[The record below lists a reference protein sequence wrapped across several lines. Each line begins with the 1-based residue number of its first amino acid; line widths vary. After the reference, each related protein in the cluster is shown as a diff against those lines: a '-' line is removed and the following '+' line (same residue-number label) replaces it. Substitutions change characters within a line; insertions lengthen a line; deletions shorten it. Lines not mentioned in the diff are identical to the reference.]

1 MIMAIGDTNITVVGN
16 IVADPELRFTPSG
29 AAVANFRIAS
39 TPRSFNR
46 QTNQWEDGE
55 ALFLTVNVWR
65 QAAENVAE
73 SLSKGMR
80 VIVTGRLK
88 QRSYETRE
96 GEKRSV
102 FEVEADEVG
111 PSLTFAKADVQRTPR
126 GGNSGGNYGGGNQG
140 GGLGGNQGNQQ
151 GGFSNQNSGGF
162 GGNQGNQQQSN
173 QGGFGGNQN
182 QSQGN
187 NFNQGGFGGGSPQAA
202 PDNDPWNSA
211 PPAGSGGFGG
221 ADDEPPF

>member
-1 MIMAIGDTNITVVGN
+1 MAIGDTNITVVGN

-39 TPRSFNR
+39 TPRTFNR

-111 PSLTFAKADVQRTPR
+111 PSLSFAKAEVTRTPR
-126 GGNSGGNYGGGNQG
+126 GGGNGGNFGGGSNNQG
-140 GGLGGNQGNQQ
+140 
-151 GGFSNQNSGGF
+151 GGF
-162 GGNQGNQQQSN
+162 GGNQGGFGGQNAGGGFGGNQQRN
-173 QGGFGGNQN
+173 QGDFGGNQN

-211 PPAGSGGFGG
+211 PPAGSGFSG